1 MTARRLSQAIIGVAF
16 AALLAACTTTKPI
29 CPEDGDCHATGG
41 DPIKL
46 VVSDLH
52 AKQDIRQIGTAE
64 NGLPIYLFRYKGEE
78 TWRIGVMAQDVLE
91 QSPDAVSATE
101 DGYYAVNYG
110 RIAW

>member
-1 MTARRLSQAIIGVAF
+1 MVSKSPFSTVCCIVFGST
-16 AALLAACTTTKPI
+16 LAACAAKPV
-29 CPEDGDCHATGG
+29 CPEGGGCHATSG
-41 DPIKL
+41 DPIRL
-46 VVSDLH
+46 TVSDLR

-78 TWRIGVMAQDVLE
+78 TWRVGVMAQDVLE
-91 QSPDAVSATE
+91 QSPEAVSTTE